1 MYSALRRDNVAQR
14 GTGIFYQALPGI
26 AADGRNIMTLIPVQK
41 INGKYVQSQVTKPKT
56 QKAIPPNV
64 VSAPVPVRIKP
75 AVTPITTKQI
85 AGNQVSVVNALPCQH
100 GVAGQGLQQDISLNT
115 YPLQTVES
123 QVFLRA
129 TEIQAKTVSAT
140 HVCSGIKKPLLISST
155 NSLSSSH
162 STGIKKP
169 LLISSTNSLSSSHST
184 GIKKP
189 LLISSTNNLSSLP
202 LAGIERPLLI
212 STTNSLSSS
221 HSTSIKK
228 SLLISSTNPLSS
240 SHSTIKKPLLIS
252 STNSLSSSHS
262 TGINKPL
269 LLSSTNSFSSSNST
283 SVEKALISS
292 TVSSKSTVSRNN
304 ESSYVSE
311 LENLCST
318 SHTTSPSLGPPKSRL
333 KLIPKVSQRPNS
345 PMKWVIEEVGSNE
358 SAVDLPRSPSV
369 PSKTFQTLDSGNK
382 FGVLEKATP
391 VSLSGLTTSEPHHQP
406 ALVMCDGRVFFS
418 AKKDALSSSV
428 GINEKSCHLKNSTVP
443 SSSSSLLQHARI
455 MAPMEPSEVI
465 DLCSDENPDDLCQTQ
480 QTDPPLD
487 EDNVIFVSYIPPKA
501 KNAPTQSVVEKTPE
515 TETNITSARTLDHV
529 TERETTPPNC
539 SDTAHDQRTCSA
551 LDGRSIDRSQNPD
564 DSVTVRTVATDDRD
578 SVMSSQDTIHKRQ
591 LDSLEVS
598 PGMESL
604 SHSNTSGL
612 TCGKSPDK
620 EQISSNAPP
629 ACKLSDHFLRQHF
642 GVTADVRICLQRMNP
657 GCPVLGLNKPAQKGP
672 TKNIEESTSL
682 LKERELFM
690 QYSYIPQDPDR
701 SSCPVDIKRTKL
713 SDEQNSAEEVV
724 ASSTH
729 AGIDSVKCSLLK
741 RKTKCPSGRS
751 SPKTI
756 FCDLDTEQMVGYVEP
771 IDDDILFSDEN
782 DTPNSQDSAAQ
793 SLNSARSNTSRMG
806 RARKRTMCP
815 CCVPGTSGLALT
827 TRTRVEFSQRITWT
841 RDHASKRSAR
851 MQKLK

>member
-564 DSVTVRTVATDDRD
+564 DSVT
-578 SVMSSQDTIHKRQ
+578 
-591 LDSLEVS
+591 
-598 PGMESL
+598 
-604 SHSNTSGL
+604 
-612 TCGKSPDK
+612 
-620 EQISSNAPP
+620 ISSNAPP